1 MFDYE
6 QYGEIPLFI
15 QVYIQR
21 IGMEHP
27 NAKLIKEEMKKIPP
41 IVYSNHN
48 SSFIYYIF
56 LFGNTNGT
64 IFKLCPRQ

>member
-15 QVYIQR
+15 QVYILK

-27 NAKLIKEEMKKIPP
+27 TAKLIKDEIKRIPP